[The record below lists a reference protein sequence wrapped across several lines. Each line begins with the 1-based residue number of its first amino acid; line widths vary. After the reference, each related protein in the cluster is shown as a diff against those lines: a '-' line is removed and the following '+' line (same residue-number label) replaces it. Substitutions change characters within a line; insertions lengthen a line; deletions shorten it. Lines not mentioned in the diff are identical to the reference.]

1 MGTFMKLKTFNELP
15 NQKDIRDIV
24 KLIRDYTFPNFFR
37 ESPNRDI
44 VKKSIA
50 KLYMKI
56 VTDDS
61 SLLDFIEQL
70 DDIVISL
77 EHDLEFFYQSD
88 PASKSYDE
96 IIFTYPGFR
105 AIFHYRIA
113 HIFYKQNES
122 LIARTIS
129 EFAHS
134 KTGIDIHPGAEIGD
148 YFFIDHGTGIVI
160 GETTV
165 IGHHVKIYQGVTLG
179 ALSLTN
185 GRALEGQ
192 KRHPTVCDNVT
203 IYATASIFGG
213 NTTIGANAVIGA
225 NCIVLE
231 SVEENRKLTL
241 NDNMSV

>member
-1 MGTFMKLKTFNELP
+1 MKLKNFKELP
-15 NQKDIRDIV
+15 NQKDIKEIV
-24 KLIRDYTFPNFFR
+24 KLIRDYVFPNFFR
-37 ESPNRDI
+37 ECPDRDI
-44 VKKSIA
+44 VKKNIA

-56 VTDDS
+56 VDDDS
-61 SLLDFIEQL
+61 NLLGFIEHI
-70 DDIVISL
+70 DDIVLSL
-77 EHDLEFFYQSD
+77 EKDLEFFYQSD

-96 IIFTYPGFR
+96 IILTYPGFR

-113 HIFYKQNES
+113 HIFYNQKEY
-122 LIARTIS
+122 LIARSIS

-134 KTGIDIHPGAEIGD
+134 KTGIDIHPGANIGD

-192 KRHPTVCDNVT
+192 KRHPTVCNYVK
-203 IYATASIFGG
+203 IYANASIFGG
-213 NTTIGANAVIGA
+213 NTVIGENVVIGA

-231 SVEENRKLTL
+231 PVEENKKITFQ
-241 NDNMSV
+241 NM

>member
-1 MGTFMKLKTFNELP
+1 MKLKNFKELP
-15 NQKDIRDIV
+15 NQKDIKEIV
-24 KLIRDYTFPNFFR
+24 KLIRDYVFPNFFI
-37 ESPNRDI
+37 ECPDRDI
-44 VKKSIA
+44 VKKNIA

-56 VTDDS
+56 VDDDS
-61 SLLDFIEQL
+61 NLLGFIEHI
-70 DDIVISL
+70 DDIVLSL
-77 EHDLEFFYQSD
+77 EKDLEFFYQSD

-96 IIFTYPGFR
+96 IILTYPGFR

-113 HIFYKQNES
+113 HIFYNQKEY
-122 LIARTIS
+122 LIARSIS

-134 KTGIDIHPGAEIGD
+134 KTGIDIHPGANIGD

-192 KRHPTVCDNVT
+192 KRHPTVCNYVT
-203 IYATASIFGG
+203 IYANASIFGG
-213 NTTIGANAVIGA
+213 NTVIGENVVIGA

-231 SVEENRKLTL
+231 PVEENKKITFQ
-241 NDNMSV
+241 NM

>member
-1 MGTFMKLKTFNELP
+1 MKLKTFSELP
-15 NQKDIRDIV
+15 NQKDIREIV
-24 KLIRDYTFPNFFR
+24 KLIRDYAFPNFFR
-37 ESPNRDI
+37 ETQNRDI

-56 VTDDS
+56 VSDDS
-61 SLLDFIEQL
+61 ALLDFVEQL
-70 DDIVISL
+70 DDITLSL
-77 EHDLEFFYQSD
+77 EKDLEFFYQSD

-96 IIFTYPGFR
+96 IVFTYPGFR

-113 HIFYKQNES
+113 HIFYNQKEY

-134 KTGIDIHPGAEIGD
+134 KTGIDIHPGATIGD

-160 GETTV
+160 GETTI

-185 GRALEGQ
+185 GRSLEGQ
-192 KRHPTVCDNVT
+192 KRHPTVCDYVT
-203 IYATASIFGG
+203 IYANASIFGG
-213 NTTIGANAVIGA
+213 NTTIGENAIIGA

-231 SVEENRKLTL
+231 SVEENKKISL
-241 NDNMSV
+241 S